1 MKKILLLLV
10 VAFNSFADESI
21 KIREDLFN
29 NPSNTEYFI
38 LNDYFSNKTIFI
50 PQKRADE
57 FFMKSLNYYNRNLSI
72 ATKEA
77 IKKASEEEKVMFV
90 NIIAGDDIPAHTFK
104 GGKPNYKVSEYTN
117 GPWTIF
123 KIDPKGKISKDHYS
137 AGEYGQVGRDGVS
150 YEHAIRAFGG
160 REVQDAIKR
169 ADMND
174 SQYDWY
180 ITVKLPD
187 TSLSYI
193 QFDTF
198 VEYEVWFNRTKL
210 SPQYYTVDK
219 VRRDRSI
226 LEEE

>member
-1 MKKILLLLV
+1 MKKILLLLL

-38 LNDYFSNKTIFI
+38 LNDYFSKKTIFI

-123 KIDPKGKISKDHYS
+123 KIDPKGRIVKDHYTP
-137 AGEYGQVGRDGVS
+137 GEYGQVGRDGVS

-160 REVQDAIKR
+160 REVNEAIKR
-169 ADMND
+169 AKLND
-174 SQYDWY
+174 EQYDWY

-187 TSLSYI
+187 KQSSFI
-193 QFDTF
+193 QLDKF
-198 VEYEVWFNRTKL
+198 VEYEVWYNMNKL
-210 SPQYYTVDK
+210 STNYYTVEK
-219 VRRDRSI
+219 IRRDRI
-226 LEEE
+226 EIEE